1 MVHESFKHRSGWPPR
16 AVDWDQGLR
25 KNEFIFR
32 ISLFLVPGN
41 LLSIHAIDMDES
53 NGNANSTKT
62 I

>member
-32 ISLFLVPGN
+32 ISLFLVPRN